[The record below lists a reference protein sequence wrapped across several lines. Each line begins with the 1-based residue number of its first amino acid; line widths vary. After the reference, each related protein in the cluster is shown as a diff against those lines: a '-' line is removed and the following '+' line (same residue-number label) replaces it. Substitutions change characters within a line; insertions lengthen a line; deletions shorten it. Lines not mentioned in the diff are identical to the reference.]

1 MHYFIVKAPAISVL
15 FFMIGTR
22 YTFSLIEEVLSEAV
36 SSMKLSQNERK
47 RFSLSFLEEIR
58 LKTRK
63 NVDR

>member
-1 MHYFIVKAPAISVL
+1 MCYFIVKALAISVL
-15 FFMIGTR
+15 FFMMGTK
-22 YTFSLIEEVLSEAV
+22 YTSLLIEEVLSEAV

-47 RFSLSFLEEIR
+47 RFSLSFLKEIR